1 MHKQALG
8 LINSQFSNW
17 CWRRA
22 AEKHGDGARAQ
33 QKARHIDRLRTPAPQ
48 SVFILY
54 EVGALMAASAA
65 DARMTMRRGPSCV
78 ILDELGCQ
86 RHVRFPPVSDQRWG
100 NRPAQ
105 LVDS

>member
-8 LINSQFSNW
+8 LINFQFSKW

-33 QKARHIDRLRTPAPQ
+33 ERARHIDRLRTPAPQ

-65 DARMTMRRGPSCV
+65 DARMTMRRGPSWVNSRRIGLSAPCP
-78 ILDELGCQ
+78 LST
-86 RHVRFPPVSDQRWG
+86 R
-100 NRPAQ
+100 
-105 LVDS
+105 